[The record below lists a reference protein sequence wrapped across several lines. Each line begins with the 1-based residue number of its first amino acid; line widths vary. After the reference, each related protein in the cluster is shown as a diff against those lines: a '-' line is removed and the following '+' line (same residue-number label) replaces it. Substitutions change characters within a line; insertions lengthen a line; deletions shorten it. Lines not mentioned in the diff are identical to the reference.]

1 MHNIIIEGKTIGVY
15 MKIINSTAAK
25 DKKMN
30 LITYSFN
37 VNNERFTANYFYGKK
52 PKFEFFHN
60 DTLIGSSDQIK
71 NKSEFVINTEYESLN
86 ITVWLEYNVYSMYMG
101 KLNGIGIE
109 VNKNPVQHT
118 LADPEV
124 YINNGR
130 SGFFILMFIL
140 GVKSIYTYYQTFK
153 EYDSH
158 IVSLIASAIYF
169 IPLLAAL
176 FFTYF
181 YKRWTKLALIGGIII
196 SVLEFVDYGFAL
208 PASLKAGSNAAW
220 ILFWIALR
228 VCVLFI
234 FYNAF
239 LAKTRSN
246 AMKKQEG
253 LQ

>member
-1 MHNIIIEGKTIGVY
+1 
-15 MKIINSTAAK
+15 MKIINSTTNK
-25 DKKMN
+25 DKKKN

-37 VNNERFTANYFYGKK
+37 VNNERFTANYVYGKK
-52 PKFEFFHN
+52 PRFEFFHN

-71 NKSEFVINTEYESLN
+71 NKSEFIVNTEYESLN

-109 VNKNPVQHT
+109 VNKTPVQHT

-130 SGFFILMFIL
+130 SGFFILLIIL
-140 GVKSIYTYYQTFK
+140 GAKSIYTYYQIFK
-153 EYDSH
+153 EYNSH
-158 IVSLIASAIYF
+158 IVSLITSAIY
-169 IPLLAAL
+169 IVPLLAAL
-176 FFTYF
+176 LFLYF

-196 SVLEFVDYGFAL
+196 SVLEFVDYGWSL
-208 PASLKAGSNAAW
+208 PAYFKAGSNAAMV
-220 ILFWIALR
+220 LFYIALR

-239 LAKTRSN
+239 IAKTRSN
-246 AMKKQEG
+246 AMMKQEG
-253 LQ
+253 M